1 MLLKFRFKNYKSF
14 AEDAILDMTATSNKE
29 HIYTII
35 HSNVKKILP
44 VAGLFGAN
52 GSGKSNFFDAFQ
64 TMCTEVLNT
73 SNKYQSVTPSAFDTN
88 MKKTPTEFEVS
99 ITIEDKK
106 YRYGFSKHRKEI
118 VEEWLFEQEVHS
130 KAKCIFYTE
139 KNTMH
144 FKSCPKSEKEEL
156 CSAFDT
162 LPKEKL
168 LLTALGEREKSSYSK
183 VYVWIRRTATYQ
195 YGSDSLALQMLEVLP
210 KVKNDVL
217 NLLQEL
223 DSSIVDLEVK
233 QQGKKSYK
241 VYFHHLNEKGDKVRI
256 PLKNEAQGIQ
266 KMLSLAVWIILSQ
279 STSLVLF
286 VDDLDTH
293 LHPLILRYIL
303 NLYINP
309 DKNKNQS
316 QLIFSSHN
324 LNFSDLRKDE
334 IWFVEK
340 ENQKSTMF
348 SLSDFKTENNTDY
361 EKHYLCGRYGAIPFI

>member
-1 MLLKFRFKNYKSF
+1 MLLRFRFKNYKSF

-29 HIYTII
+29 HIDTII
-35 HSNVKKILP
+35 DSNGEKILP
-44 VAGLFGAN
+44 VVGIFGAN

-64 TMCTEVLNT
+64 TMCTEVLN
-73 SNKYQSVTPSAFDTN
+73 SSQSVTPFAFDTN
-88 MKKTPTEFEVS
+88 IKKTSTEFEVS

-106 YRYGFSKHRKEI
+106 YRYGFSKYRKEI

-130 KAKCIFYTE
+130 KEKCIFYTE
-139 KNTMH
+139 KDTMH
-144 FKSCPKSEKEEL
+144 FKGCPKSENEEL

-183 VYVWIRRTATYQ
+183 VYVWFRRTAEYQ
-195 YGSDSLALQMLEVLP
+195 YHSHLMKDSFALQLLAVLP
-210 KVKNDVL
+210 KVKNDAL
-217 NLLQEL
+217 NLLQEF
-223 DSSIVDLEVK
+223 DSSIVDLEVIEHNNK
-233 QQGKKSYK
+233 YQI
-241 VYFHHLNEKGDKVRI
+241 YFYHLNEKGNKVRI
-256 PLKNEAQGIQ
+256 PFKQEAQGFQ
-266 KMLSLAVWIILSQ
+266 KILSLAVWIGLSQ

-286 VDDLDTH
+286 VDDLDTN
-293 LHPLILRYIL
+293 LHPLILRYFI
-303 NLYINP
+303 NLYTDPN
-309 DKNKNQS
+309 KNKEHS

-334 IWFVEK
+334 IWFIEK

-348 SLSDFKTENNTDY
+348 SLSDFKTENSTEY